1 MLFSVARLTGKDNPS
16 LAFTPEAVTRAIEET
31 EHELLAMYEEKH
43 LEMQDRNTQLKHLIT
58 GPQRWW
64 HNESQAAAALSSIQ
78 RFVHN
83 IDINFGEN
91 STAYQQI
98 QDQQHRSQ
106 RRKQISR
113 ALLAY
118 RQSRDAWD
126 ELFSDT

>member
-1 MLFSVARLTGKDNPS
+1 
-16 LAFTPEAVTRAIEET
+16 
-31 EHELLAMYEEKH
+31 MYEEKH

-64 HNESQAAAALSSIQ
+64 HNESQAAATLSSIQ
-78 RFVHN
+78 RFAHN
-83 IDINFGEN
+83 IDVNFGED

-98 QDQQHRSQ
+98 QDQQHRTQ

-126 ELFSDT
+126 QLFSDT